1 VARTSLNSEQ
11 RRLVADSIGVGI
23 ASGAYGVS
31 FGAIAVTSGFSVL
44 QTCVLSLLVFT
55 GASQFA
61 LVGVIASGGAPVSAA
76 ATALML
82 GTRNALYGLKLA
94 SMLGLRGARRVGAA
108 QLVIDESTAMALK
121 ARDPKDARL
130 GFFAA
135 GWAVFVLWNLATLLG
150 ALAGNQIGDTRTYGF
165 DAAVPAAF
173 LALLWPRLTTMRTRL
188 TALAAAALALTL
200 VPFTRPGIPII
211 AAAGIAVLATLSSP
225 DEEAGSSDRRPRDAD
240 LDSDLA
246 GRSMP

>member
-1 VARTSLNSEQ
+1 
-11 RRLVADSIGVGI
+11 
-23 ASGAYGVS
+23 
-31 FGAIAVTSGFSVL
+31 VL

-211 AAAGIAVLATLSSP
+211 AAAGIAVLAALSSP